1 MLKLPADVQSLVAQ
15 IVDGSESKITGCL
28 EEIKSKA
35 EEFFVKQL
43 SLRDFIRE
51 ELESLDKSVILRTQK
66 AYKLSLDID
75 HRLQD
80 IVQTHNNSTD
90 AALERIS
97 NNTIKIQEYQR
108 TEFQAL
114 SKSTKRSMDG
124 ILRSVLQQESRSQA
138 HSTHIYRKLEHIT
151 TFLESVETIRTE
163 VRNQARSPHASKSNI
178 TTTAQALFE
187 SLWVM
192 WQSLNDVIRQ
202 FMLVNYFS

>member
-15 IVDGSESKITGCL
+15 TIDGSESKITGYL

-35 EEFFVKQL
+35 EELSVKQL

-51 ELESLDKSVILRTQK
+51 ELESLDKSGILRAQK
-66 AYKLSLDID
+66 AYQLSLDINNS
-75 HRLQD
+75 LGD

-97 NNTIKIQEYQR
+97 NNTLQIQEYQQ

-114 SKSTKRSMDG
+114 SKSTKESMDG
-124 ILRSVLQQESRSQA
+124 ILRSVLQRESRSRA

-151 TFLESVETIRTE
+151 TFLESMRTIRTD
-163 VRNQARSPHASKSNI
+163 VRNQARTPHESKSNI
-178 TTTAQALFE
+178 TATAQALFE

-192 WQSLNDVIRQ
+192 WKSLNDVIRQ
-202 FMLVNYFS
+202 FVLVYCFS

>member
-15 IVDGSESKITGCL
+15 TIDGSESKVTGYL

-35 EEFFVKQL
+35 KELSVEQL

-51 ELESLDKSVILRTQK
+51 ELESLDKSGMLHAQK
-66 AYKLSLDID
+66 ACQISLDINNS
-75 HRLQD
+75 LED
-80 IVQTHNNSTD
+80 IVQAHNNSTD

-97 NNTIKIQEYQR
+97 NETVNIQEYQR
-108 TEFQAL
+108 TEIQAL
-114 SKSTKRSMDG
+114 SESTKKSMDG

-163 VRNQARSPHASKSNI
+163 VRNQTRTPHASNI
-178 TTTAQALFE
+178 TATAQALFE

-192 WQSLNDVIRQ
+192 WKSLNDVIRQ
-202 FMLVNYFS
+202 FVLVNCFSWA

>member
-15 IVDGSESKITGCL
+15 TIDGSESKITEYL

-35 EEFFVKQL
+35 EEHSVTQL

-51 ELESLDKSVILRTQK
+51 ELESLDKSGILRSNK
-66 AYKLSLDID
+66 AHQLCLNINNSLE
-75 HRLQD
+75 D

-97 NNTIKIQEYQR
+97 NNTVKIQKYQR

-114 SKSTKRSMDG
+114 SRSTKRSMDS
-124 ILRSVLQQESRSQA
+124 ILQSVLQQESRSQA

-163 VRNQARSPHASKSNI
+163 VRNQARSPHASNSSI
-178 TTTAQALFE
+178 STTAQALFE

-192 WQSLNDVIRQ
+192 WKSLNDVVRQ
-202 FMLVNYFS
+202 FMLVNCFS